1 MRSAVEG
8 QGGNRDGLAL
18 EVERYARTLEA
29 ANLALGRIARDLAAD
44 LRRDS
49 GEASTYGVALADFA
63 AELAGR
69 DALAPLASLAEA
81 VRSATEAMHL
91 RLLALEARIARGAAE
106 TEELHERLVEAKREA
121 GTDPLT
127 GAANRRRLEEVLAAE
142 ATRED
147 GAPFSLLV
155 LDIDRFKGFN
165 DQYGHQVG
173 DQALRLMARL
183 LIEMVKGG
191 DLVARFGGEEFAV
204 VLPETGLA
212 HALALAEKIRARL
225 ATQRVRLRRDGRT
238 LEAIT
243 ISVGVAEYRPGE
255 RLEDLVARTDEALYR
270 AKRGGRDRVE
280 AADEP
285 ERDEPPRRAALG

>member
-1 MRSAVEG
+1 MRFPGDGHGSS
-8 QGGNRDGLAL
+8 RDGPAPD
-18 EVERYARTLEA
+18 VERYARTLEA

-49 GEASTYGVALADFA
+49 GEASSYGAALAGFA

-69 DALAPLASLAEA
+69 DALAPLAGLAEA
-81 VRSATEAMHL
+81 VRAATEAMHL
-91 RLLALEARIARGAAE
+91 RLQALEARVARGAAE
-106 TEELHERLVEAKREA
+106 TEELRERLAEAKREA

-147 GAPFSLLV
+147 GAPFSLLL
-155 LDIDRFKGFN
+155 LDIDSFKGFN
-165 DQYGHQVG
+165 DRYGHQVG

-183 LIEMVKGG
+183 LVEMVKGG

-243 ISVGVAEYRPGE
+243 ISVGVAEFRPGE

-285 ERDEPPRRAALG
+285 TDDEPTRRAVLG

>member
-1 MRSAVEG
+1 MRFPGDGHGSS
-8 QGGNRDGLAL
+8 RDGPAPD
-18 EVERYARTLEA
+18 VERYARTLEA

-49 GEASTYGVALADFA
+49 GEASSYEAALAGFA

-69 DALAPLASLAEA
+69 DALAPLAGLAEV
-81 VRSATEAMHL
+81 VRAATEAMHL
-91 RLLALEARIARGAAE
+91 RLQALEARVARGAAE
-106 TEELHERLVEAKREA
+106 TEELRERLAEAKREA
-121 GTDPLT
+121 GTDPLN

-147 GAPFSLLV
+147 GAPFSLLL
-155 LDIDRFKGFN
+155 LDIDSFKGFN
-165 DQYGHQVG
+165 DRYGHQVG

-183 LIEMVKGG
+183 LVEMVKGG

-204 VLPETGLA
+204 VLPETALA
-212 HALALAEKIRARL
+212 HALALAERIRARL

-243 ISVGVAEYRPGE
+243 ISVGVAEFRPGE

-285 ERDEPPRRAALG
+285 TDDEPARRAVLG

>member
-1 MRSAVEG
+1 MRFPGDGHGSS
-8 QGGNRDGLAL
+8 RDGPAPD
-18 EVERYARTLEA
+18 VERYARTLEA

-49 GEASTYGVALADFA
+49 GEASSYGAALAGFA

-69 DALAPLASLAEA
+69 DALTPLAGLAEA
-81 VRSATEAMHL
+81 VRAATEAMHL
-91 RLLALEARIARGAAE
+91 RLQALEARVARGAAE
-106 TEELHERLVEAKREA
+106 TEELRERLAEAKREA

-127 GAANRRRLEEVLAAE
+127 GAANRRRLEEVLVAE

-147 GAPFSLLV
+147 GAPFSLLL
-155 LDIDRFKGFN
+155 LDIDSFKGFN
-165 DQYGHQVG
+165 DRYGHQVG

-183 LIEMVKGG
+183 LVEMVKGG

-243 ISVGVAEYRPGE
+243 ISVGAAEFRPGE

-285 ERDEPPRRAALG
+285 TDDEPARRAVLG

>member
-1 MRSAVEG
+1 MRFPGDGHGSS
-8 QGGNRDGLAL
+8 RDGPAPD
-18 EVERYARTLEA
+18 VERYARTLEA

-49 GEASTYGVALADFA
+49 GETSSYGAALAGFA

-69 DALAPLASLAEA
+69 DALAPLAGLAEA
-81 VRSATEAMHL
+81 VRAATEAMHL
-91 RLLALEARIARGAAE
+91 RLQALEARVARGAAE
-106 TEELHERLVEAKREA
+106 TEELRERLAEAKREA

-147 GAPFSLLV
+147 GAPFSLLL
-155 LDIDRFKGFN
+155 LDIDSFKGFN
-165 DQYGHQVG
+165 DRHGHQVG

-183 LIEMVKGG
+183 LVEMVKGG

-243 ISVGVAEYRPGE
+243 ISVGVAEFRPGE

-285 ERDEPPRRAALG
+285 TDDEPARRAVLG

>member
-1 MRSAVEG
+1 MRFPGDGHGSS
-8 QGGNRDGLAL
+8 RDGPAPD
-18 EVERYARTLEA
+18 VERYARTLEA

-49 GEASTYGVALADFA
+49 GEASSYGAALADFA

-69 DALAPLASLAEA
+69 DALAPLADLAEA
-81 VRSATEAMHL
+81 VRAATEAMHL
-91 RLLALEARIARGAAE
+91 RLQALEARVARGAAE
-106 TEELHERLVEAKREA
+106 TEELRERLAEAKREA

-147 GAPFSLLV
+147 GAPFSLLL
-155 LDIDRFKGFN
+155 LDIDSFKGFN
-165 DQYGHQVG
+165 DRHGHQVG

-183 LIEMVKGG
+183 LVEMVKGG

-243 ISVGVAEYRPGE
+243 ISVGVAEFRPGE

-285 ERDEPPRRAALG
+285 TDDEPARRAVLG

>member
-1 MRSAVEG
+1 MRFPGDGHGSS
-8 QGGNRDGLAL
+8 RDGPAPD
-18 EVERYARTLEA
+18 VERYARTLEA

-49 GEASTYGVALADFA
+49 GEASSYEAALAGFA

-69 DALAPLASLAEA
+69 DALAPLAGLAEA
-81 VRSATEAMHL
+81 VRAATEAMHL
-91 RLLALEARIARGAAE
+91 RLQALEARVARGAAE
-106 TEELHERLVEAKREA
+106 TEELRERLAEAKREA

-147 GAPFSLLV
+147 GAPFSLLL
-155 LDIDRFKGFN
+155 LDIDSFKGFN
-165 DQYGHQVG
+165 DRYGHQVG

-183 LIEMVKGG
+183 LVEMVKGG

-204 VLPETGLA
+204 VLPETDLA

-243 ISVGVAEYRPGE
+243 ISVGVAEFRPGE

-270 AKRGGRDRVE
+270 AKRGGRDRVV

-285 ERDEPPRRAALG
+285 TDDEPARRAVLG